1 MATQITYERLY
12 HGALEAATS
21 IVACSAEYPAANNAW
36 LRGYLD
42 AHCVLLAMVS
52 DQSAAEWRITLQRL
66 AKSKHA
72 TVMARLEAL

>member
-21 IVACSAEYPAANNAW
+21 IEACNADTPAANNAW

-52 DQSAAEWRITLQRL
+52 DQSAAEWRTTLQRL
-66 AKSKHA
+66 ATAKF
-72 TVMARLEAL
+72 TETMQRLEAL

>member
-12 HGALEAATS
+12 CGALEAATS
-21 IVACSAEYPAANNAW
+21 IAACSSDTPGASNAW

-52 DQSAAEWRITLQRL
+52 DQTSAEWRTTLERLARGNFTETMQRL
-66 AKSKHA
+66 E
-72 TVMARLEAL
+72 TL